1 MFHAAAAESQS
12 FGTQYTVKEAQF
24 QYDAL
29 VTRVG
34 CHNAS
39 DTLQCLR
46 NLNIE
51 VIAGNNSVIPT
62 PGGGGGDPI
71 FMYSDVIDG
80 TFIQDYTYNLF
91 ATGRFIKVPVIFGY
105 VLSYA
110 LPLSI
115 PNQADAIQRC
125 NK

>member
-1 MFHAAAAESQS
+1 ME
-12 FGTQYTVKEAQF
+12 EAQF

-29 VTRVG
+29 VSRVG
-34 CHNAS
+34 CHSAS

-46 NLNIE
+46 GLDIE
-51 VIAGNNSVIPT
+51 IIAGNNSVVPT
-62 PGGGGGDPI
+62 PGGGGGDPV

-91 ATGRFIKVPVIFGY
+91 ATGRFIKVPTIFGY

-110 LPLSI
+110 FSCFVLHNI
-115 PNQADAIQRC
+115 DITQRR